1 MTFTPYPFQEADL
14 RTLAENNYT
23 ALVNIQTGGGKT
35 PLSVWAA
42 MRSGAEQV
50 LIIAPQ
56 NTHSTAWAKT
66 VKQLAGVDLRI
77 IGNKNKAQKE
87 AKADLELGYAGWY
100 IVTPQ
105 LMGHAKT
112 DISNWRPDML
122 ISDECH
128 LYNNPE
134 GKQAKKWI
142 KMGEQV
148 EMKLALSATPARR
161 DFARMWTNGRH
172 LWPHLYLRG
181 QVSYSNLWLF
191 KKDRMIGEEIYTSQ
205 RNPDG
210 TPKKVMQWLAEAE
223 PGRWI
228 SEAPCVI
235 QHFRRE
241 RCCYWHSAE
250 VQGFDGFLSADA
262 PNEIIREVPL
272 LPEQK
277 KIIKDLEE
285 VGLAWLQENPLVTDL
300 PITTR
305 QRIRSVC
312 LGVPRVEDFTEV
324 DEYGFEVEKQTL
336 RFDPDC
342 KSPVAEEIASILN
355 NLPEGEPV
363 LVHLESQRFAS
374 ALVKKLCKEGF
385 TAAEFSGAT
394 VNKRG
399 EYLERFGKDIQVL
412 VATTSSIGNGTDG
425 LQHKSSTEIFAERH
439 IDDVLVEQTEA
450 RLDRL
455 GARKQVQRFI
465 IRDDL
470 GISEGQYLSQTLKRE
485 LIGRSTK
492 RLAV

>member
-1 MTFTPYPFQEADL
+1 MKPYAFQEDDL
-14 RTLAENNYT
+14 QTLAENNYT
-23 ALVNIQTGGGKT
+23 ALVNIQTGGGKS
-35 PLSVWAA
+35 PLAVWAA
-42 MRSGAEQV
+42 MRSGADQV

-66 VKQLAGVDLRI
+66 VKQLAGEEIRI
-77 IGNKNKAQKE
+77 VGNKNKAQKE
-87 AKADLELGYAGWY
+87 AKADLELGWAGWY

-112 DISNWRPDML
+112 DISNWIPDML

-142 KMGEQV
+142 KMGAQV

-172 LWPHLYLRG
+172 LWPHLYLRD
-181 QVSYSNLWLF
+181 QISYSNLWLF

-210 TPKKVMQWLAEAE
+210 TPKKVMQWLSEAE

-241 RCCYWHSAE
+241 RCCHWHSQE
-250 VQGFDGFLSADA
+250 VQGFEGFLSAEE

-272 LPEQK
+272 LPQQK
-277 KIIKDLEE
+277 KVIEDLEDQ
-285 VGLAWLQENPLVTDL
+285 GLAWLEDNPLITDL
-300 PITTR
+300 PITTK
-305 QRIRSVC
+305 QRIRTVC
-312 LGVPRVEDFTEV
+312 LGVPRVEDFIEV
-324 DEYGFEVEKQTL
+324 DEDGFEVQKQTL

-342 KSPVAEEIASILN
+342 KSPVAEEIVSILN
-355 NLPEGEPV
+355 NLPEGEPT
-363 LVHLESQRFAS
+363 LVHMESQRFAA
-374 ALVKKLCKEGF
+374 ALVQKLLKEGF

-394 VNKRG
+394 VKDRG
-399 EYLERFGKDIQVL
+399 RYLEEFGETIQVL
-412 VATTSSIGNGTDG
+412 VATTSSIGNGTDT
-425 LQHKSSTEIFAERH
+425 LQHRSSTEIFAERH

-450 RLDRL
+450 RLDRM
-455 GARKQVQRFI
+455 GATKQVQRFI
-465 IRDDL
+465 IRDDQ
-470 GISEGQYLSQTLKRE
+470 GISEGQYLSQMLKRE
-485 LIGRSTK
+485 LMGRSTK
-492 RLAV
+492 RKVV